1 MLNPKCQFSKIIQVR
16 FIYEEKMVLGSYLWK
31 TAYHPGQNIFSK
43 HQMVIPIKDAEIRIQ
58 PES

>member
-1 MLNPKCQFSKIIQVR
+1 MLNPTCQLSKIIQVR
-16 FIYEEKMVLGSYLWK
+16 FIYEGKMVLGSCLW
-31 TAYHPGQNIFSK
+31 TTVHHPGQNIFSK